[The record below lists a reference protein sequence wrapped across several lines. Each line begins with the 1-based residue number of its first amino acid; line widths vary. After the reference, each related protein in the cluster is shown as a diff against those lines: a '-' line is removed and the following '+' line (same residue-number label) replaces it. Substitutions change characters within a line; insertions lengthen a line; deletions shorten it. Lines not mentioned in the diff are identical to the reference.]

1 MEYNFEYKKLLA
13 VINKWKYHFLIVFVV
28 ATVASAI
35 FSGPG
40 FITPMFKSYAIIYP
54 DNLQPYSKES
64 TTEQMMQIFQS
75 QGIEDSMIAKYNLAK
90 RYDINPKDKYFRTEL
105 LSLYRENV
113 SISKTSYEAVQISV
127 LDKDPDTA
135 KLMVDDLI
143 SFFNKKVKSMKRQK
157 YKEVVDAYASQLM
170 REKVTLDSLRNV
182 LKQLGKMGIFEY
194 DYQSQQIMKAY
205 LGNLSGGSVKNNR
218 EAKTLMKNMGKY
230 GGNLVQTV
238 GMISDEATS
247 YATVK
252 LNYENEYRRLISH
265 ITYTNVITYP
275 FVPDKKSYPVRWLIV
290 LVSDAAALALAFL
303 LIVFF
308 DRKTFSVS

>member
-1 MEYNFEYKKLLA
+1 MEYNFEYKKLLS
-13 VINKWKYHFLIVFVV
+13 VINKWKYHLLIVFVV
-28 ATVASAI
+28 ATVAAAI
-35 FSGPG
+35 FSGPR
-40 FITPMFKSYAIIYP
+40 FITPMFKSYAIVYP

-90 RYDINPKDKYFRTEL
+90 RYDINPKDKYFITEL
-105 LSLYRENV
+105 LSLYRKNV

-143 SFFNKKVKSMKRQK
+143 SLFNEKVKSMKRKK
-157 YKEVVDAYASQLM
+157 YREVVDAYASQLK
-170 REKVTLDSLRNV
+170 REKFTLDSLRNV
-182 LKQLGKMGIFEY
+182 LKHLGKMGIFEY

-205 LGNLSGGSVKNNR
+205 LGNLSSGSFKNNQ

-230 GGNLVQTV
+230 SGDLIQTV
-238 GMISDEATS
+238 GMISDEANS
-247 YATVK
+247 YANVK
-252 LNYENEYRRLISH
+252 LNYENEYRHLVSH
-265 ITYTNVITYP
+265 LTYTNVVTYP

-290 LVSDAAALALAFL
+290 FVSDAAALALAFL